1 MVLSYLSTW
10 ALPLLLLG
18 GAVTSQAEDDPPPLA
33 AADYYVDSLP
43 GQPEGPP
50 LKMHAGFVHLR
61 ICTL

>member
-1 MVLSYLSTW
+1 MVLSHLSSW

-18 GAVTSQAEDDPPPLA
+18 SVVPSQATDEEIPLA

-50 LKMHAGFVHLR
+50 LKMHAGFVHL
-61 ICTL
+61 